1 MKVKDLIKSLSY
13 LNPESD
19 IVLRPLYQNPMQPT
33 YVMKRIRAYN
43 HGDRVII
50 DGYEKEINSGD

>member
-33 YVMKRIRAYN
+33 YDMKRIRAYN

>member
-1 MKVKDLIKSLSY
+1 MKVKDLIRSLSY